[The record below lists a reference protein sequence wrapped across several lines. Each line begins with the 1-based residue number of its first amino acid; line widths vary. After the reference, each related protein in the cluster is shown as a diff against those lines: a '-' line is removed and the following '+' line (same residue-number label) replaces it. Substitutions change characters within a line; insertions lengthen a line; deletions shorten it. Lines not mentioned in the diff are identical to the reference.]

1 MKLPKHQKRPEEKGV
16 SFCLG
21 LLFLLFSACS
31 CFATVSLDD
40 ILSSLETRG
49 VLVDRSRAV
58 RGGIEGIL
66 RSIDP
71 GAFIGVDKAVGDSC
85 KESRVKQAVA
95 GVELWPEDIAYLK
108 IEGLLKGSGPE
119 ILEHVRALDSKAGI
133 ILDFRG
139 AGGQDLES
147 VSYLAGIGH
156 LSGEPLFV
164 VTDNQ
169 DKPIS
174 TNRVEAGVSLRAPL
188 MVLVDDRTRLAA
200 EALVAVWRGQPGI
213 MVIGSATSGEIR
225 FREAMTLPDGPLIT
239 LTTRKLRLLQG
250 GSYEGCGIRPDVEV
264 GCVVDS
270 GNAMLAAT
278 NSPARP
284 LSVKSERDRELMQ
297 RVDQDAALRRATDI
311 LLGLRVLSGY
321 GQR

>member
-1 MKLPKHQKRPEEKGV
+1 MKSRKNRKKPEGTGV

-21 LLFLLFSACS
+21 LLFLISSACS
-31 CFATVSLDD
+31 CFASVSLDD
-40 ILSSLETRG
+40 ILSCLEARG
-49 VLVDRSRAV
+49 VLVDRSQAV

-66 RSIDP
+66 KSIDP
-71 GAFIGVDKAVGDSC
+71 GAFIGVDKTVPEAG
-85 KESRVKQAVA
+85 KEVPGKPSVA
-95 GVELWPEDIAYLK
+95 AVELWPEDIAYLK

-119 ILEHVRALDSKAGI
+119 ILDHVRALDSKAGI

-139 AGGQDLES
+139 AGGQDLDS
-147 VSYLAGIGH
+147 VSHLAGIGRP
-156 LSGEPLFV
+156 SGEPLFV
-164 VTDNQ
+164 VTDNR

-174 TNRVEAGVSLRAPL
+174 TNRVEAAVSLKAPL
-188 MVLVDDRTRLAA
+188 MVLVDDQTRLAA
-200 EALVAVWRGQPGI
+200 EALVALWHGRPGI
-213 MVIGSATSGEIR
+213 MVIGSATSGELR
-225 FREAMTLPDGPLIT
+225 FREALALPDRQVIT
-239 LTTRKLRLLQG
+239 LTTRKLHLLEAV
-250 GSYEGCGIRPDVEV
+250 SYEDCGIRPDVEV
-264 GCVVDS
+264 GRGVDA
-270 GNAMLAAT
+270 GNAMLSAT

>member
-1 MKLPKHQKRPEEKGV
+1 MKLLKNQKRPEEPGV
-16 SFCLG
+16 IFYLSV
-21 LLFLLFSACS
+21 LFLISSACS

-40 ILSSLETRG
+40 ILSCLETRG
-49 VLVDRSRAV
+49 VLVDRSQAV

-71 GAFIGVDKAVGDSC
+71 GAFIGVDKTVPEAG
-85 KESRVKQAVA
+85 KEIPGKPAVA
-95 GVELWPEDIAYLK
+95 AVELWPEDIAYLK
-108 IEGLLKGSGPE
+108 IEGLLKGSGIE
-119 ILEHVRALDSKAGI
+119 ILDHVRALNGKAGI

-139 AGGQDLES
+139 AGGRDLDS
-147 VSYLAGIGH
+147 VTHLAGIGRR
-156 LSGEPLFV
+156 SGESLFI

-174 TNRVEAGVSLRAPL
+174 TNRVEAGVSLNVPL
-188 MVLVDDRTRLAA
+188 MVLIDDRTRLAS
-200 EALVAVWRGQPGI
+200 EALVAVWLGRPGI
-213 MVIGSATSGEIR
+213 MVIGSATSGEGR
-225 FREAMTLPDGPLIT
+225 FREALTLPDGQVIT
-239 LTTRKLRLLQG
+239 LTTRKLHLLDAV
-250 GSYEGCGIRPDVEV
+250 SYEGRGIRPDVEV
-264 GCVVDS
+264 GRGVDS
-270 GNAMLAAT
+270 GNVMLSTT

>member
-1 MKLPKHQKRPEEKGV
+1 MKLRRKQKRPEKVGG
-16 SFCLG
+16 SFFLS
-21 LLFLLFSACS
+21 LLFLLASVWP

-40 ILSSLETRG
+40 ILSSLEAKG
-49 VLVDRSRAV
+49 VLVDRSQAV

-71 GAFIGVDKAVGDSC
+71 GAFIGVEKIGIEAG
-85 KESRVKQAVA
+85 KEVSGKPAVA
-95 GVELWPEDIAYLK
+95 AVELWPEDIAYLK
-108 IEGLLKGSGPE
+108 IEGLLKGSGLE
-119 ILEHVRALDSKAGI
+119 ILDHVRTLDSKAGI

-139 AGGQDLES
+139 AGGQDLDS
-147 VSYLAGIGH
+147 VSHLAGIGRP
-156 LSGEPLFV
+156 SGEPLFV

-169 DKPIS
+169 DKPLS
-174 TNRVEAGVSLRAPL
+174 TNRVEAGVSLSAPL

-200 EALVAVWRGQPGI
+200 EALVALWHGRPGI
-213 MVIGSATSGEIR
+213 MVIGSATSGEI
-225 FREAMTLPDGPLIT
+225 
-239 LTTRKLRLLQG
+239 QG
-250 GSYEGCGIRPDVEV
+250 VPYEGHGIRPDVEV
-264 GCVVDS
+264 GRVV
-270 GNAMLAAT
+270 NARNSMLSST

-284 LSVKSERDRELMQ
+284 LSVKSERDRDLMQ

>member
-1 MKLPKHQKRPEEKGV
+1 MKSQKNQKKPEKTGV
-16 SFCLG
+16 VFCLG
-21 LLFLLFSACS
+21 LSLLIFSACS

-49 VLVDRSRAV
+49 VLMDRSQAV

-71 GAFIGVDKAVGDSC
+71 GAFIGVDKAIGDAG
-85 KESRVKQAVA
+85 KQGAGKQAVVA
-95 GVELWPEDIAYLK
+95 VELWPEDIAYLK
-108 IEGLLKGSGPE
+108 IEGVLKGSGRE
-119 ILEHVRALDSKAGI
+119 ILDHVRALDGKAGI

-139 AGGQDLES
+139 AGGQDLDS
-147 VSYLAGIGH
+147 ISHLAGIGRH
-156 LSGEPLFV
+156 SGETLFI

-174 TNRVEAGVSLRAPL
+174 TNKVEAGVSLNVPL
-188 MVLVDDRTRLAA
+188 MVLVDNQTRLAA
-200 EALVAVWRGQPGI
+200 EAMVAVWHGRPGI
-213 MVIGSATSGEIR
+213 MVIGSPTSGEVR
-225 FREAMTLPDGPLIT
+225 FREALTLPDGQVIT
-239 LTTRKLRLLQG
+239 LTTRKLHLLESV
-250 GSYEGCGIRPDVEV
+250 SYEGRGIRPDVEV
-264 GCVVDS
+264 GRGVDT
-270 GNAMLAAT
+270 GNAMLSTT

-284 LSVKSERDRELMQ
+284 LSVKSEQDRELMQ

>member
-1 MKLPKHQKRPEEKGV
+1 MKLRKNQKRPEETGV
-16 SFCLG
+16 LFCLG
-21 LLFLLFSACS
+21 ILFLISSACS

-40 ILSSLETRG
+40 ILSCLETRG
-49 VLVDRSRAV
+49 VLVDRAQAV

-71 GAFIGVDKAVGDSC
+71 GAFIGVDKTSPTAG
-85 KESRVKQAVA
+85 KEIPGLPAVA
-95 GVELWPEDIAYLK
+95 AVELWPEDIAYLK
-108 IEGLLKGSGPE
+108 VEGLLKESGRE
-119 ILEHVRALDSKAGI
+119 ILDHVRALDGKAGI

-139 AGGQDLES
+139 AGGQDLDS
-147 VSYLAGIGH
+147 VSHLAGIGRR
-156 LSGEPLFV
+156 SGEVLFV

-174 TNRVEAGVSLRAPL
+174 TNRVEAGVSLNTPL

-200 EALVAVWRGQPGI
+200 EALVAVWLGRPGI

-225 FREAMTLPDGPLIT
+225 FREALTLPDGQVIT
-239 LTTRKLRLLQG
+239 LTTRKLHLLEAV
-250 GSYEGCGIRPDVEV
+250 SYEGRGIRPDVEV
-264 GCVVDS
+264 GRDVDS
-270 GNAMLAAT
+270 GNAMLATT

-284 LSVKSERDRELMQ
+284 LSVKSERDRKLMQ
-297 RVDQDAALRRATDI
+297 RVDQDTALRRATDI

>member
-1 MKLPKHQKRPEEKGV
+1 MKLRKNQKRPEEKGA

-21 LLFLLFSACS
+21 LLFLISSACP

-40 ILSSLETRG
+40 ILSCLEAKG
-49 VLVDRSRAV
+49 VLVDRSQAV
-58 RGGIEGIL
+58 LGGIEGIL

-71 GAFIGVDKAVGDSC
+71 GAFIGGDKVGGGAG
-85 KESRVKQAVA
+85 KESPAKQAVA
-95 GVELWPEDIAYLK
+95 AVELWPEDIAYLK
-108 IEGLLKGSGPE
+108 IEGLLKGSGSE
-119 ILEHVRALDSKAGI
+119 ILDHVRALDSKAGI

-139 AGGQDLES
+139 AGGEDLNS
-147 VSYLAGIGH
+147 VSHLAGIGRPF
-156 LSGEPLFV
+156 GESLFV

-174 TNRVEAGVSLRAPL
+174 TNRVEAGVSLSAPL

-200 EALVAVWRGQPGI
+200 EALVAVWHGRPGI
-213 MVIGSATSGEIR
+213 MVIGSTTSGEIR
-225 FREAMTLPDGPLIT
+225 FREAVALPDGQLIT
-239 LTTRKLRLLQG
+239 LTTRKLHLLDAV
-250 GSYEGCGIRPDVEV
+250 SYEGCGIRPDVEV
-264 GCVVDS
+264 GRGVDL
-270 GNAMLAAT
+270 GNAQLSAT

-321 GQR
+321 GQH